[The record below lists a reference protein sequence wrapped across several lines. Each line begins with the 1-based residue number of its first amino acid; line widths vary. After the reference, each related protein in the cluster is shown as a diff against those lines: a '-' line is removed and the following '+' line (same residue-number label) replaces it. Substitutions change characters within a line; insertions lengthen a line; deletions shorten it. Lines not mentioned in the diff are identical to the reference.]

1 MTLYM
6 LDTNAASE
14 IIRGNRAFDERLQV
28 LSPGQWC
35 ISAVTRSEIRYG
47 AALLPQ
53 AVRLHRLIDEFLR
66 IAPTLAWDDR
76 AADQHGVLRVELRMR
91 GKPIGHFDEMIAA
104 HALATGAVMV
114 TDNVRHF
121 SLIPGLVID
130 NWLRPAAGDH

>member
-14 IIRGNRAFDERLQV
+14 IVRGNRAFDERLQA
-28 LSPGQWC
+28 LATGRWC
-35 ISAVTRSEIRYG
+35 ISAITRSEIRYG

-53 AVRLHRLIDEFLR
+53 AVKLHRLVDEFLR
-66 IAPTLAWDDR
+66 IAPTLGWDAR
-76 AADQHGVLRVELRMR
+76 AAERHGLLRAELRMR

-104 HALATGAVMV
+104 HALATDAVMV

-121 SLIPGLVID
+121 SLVPGLVID
-130 NWLRPAAGDH
+130 NWLRPSTGDH